1 MYENLKK
8 KKKNQPGCH
17 DEIKTVKNESNHIT
31 NVSKNLTE
39 GCGVNK
45 ELT

>member
-1 MYENLKK
+1 MYENLK

-17 DEIKTVKNESNHIT
+17 DEIKTVKNESNRIK
-31 NVSKNLTE
+31 NVSNNLTE
-39 GCGVNK
+39 EGGVNK